1 MQAEIARFLKQE
13 DCMANLILMGF
24 HFFTS
29 PEDAALGNGMWIF
42 LSVGA
47 VALFVVFIPT
57 VTWIDSRRKEREAYY
72 KAETVR
78 RITESSPD
86 GANAALE
93 MMREEGRQEQIRIQE
108 GLKIGG
114 LITFAVGVA
123 LIIFLRALIGNE
135 PVYLCGLIPAF
146 IGAAML
152 GYVFFLATPVK

>member
-1 MQAEIARFLKQE
+1 
-13 DCMANLILMGF
+13 MANLVLQWF

-29 PEDAALGNGMWIF
+29 PEDALLGSGMWIF

-93 MMREEGRQEQIRIQE
+93 MMREEGRQEQIRTQE

-114 LITFAVGVA
+114 LITLAVGVA
-123 LIIFLRALIGNE
+123 LVIFLRSLLGGQSA
-135 PVYLCGLIPAF
+135 YLCGLIPGF

-152 GYVFFLATPVK
+152 GYVYYLAPPVK